1 MPASWNDPKIIA
13 ERKRKAAAKAKLAA
27 KAKAK
32 PAAAAAELAGVEL
45 ADVELADV
53 ELPEVEPAP
62 APGPAAALSAVG
74 GRAVISCLGLL
85 LVTFSLFVFI
95 LRRSDLQSSESL
107 SYILFAIVAIFAA
120 LLAFFLILAFFVAI
134 AGSIR

>member
-95 LRRSDLQSSESL
+95 LRLNS
-107 SYILFAIVAIFAA
+107 FTK
-120 LLAFFLILAFFVAI
+120 LASGL
-134 AGSIR
+134 

>member
-1 MPASWNDPKIIA
+1 MPASWNDPQIIA

-45 ADVELADV
+45 ADVEL
-53 ELPEVEPAP
+53 PEVEPAT

-74 GRAVISCLGLL
+74 ERAVVSCLFISLAL
-85 LVTFSLFVFI
+85 CAILVALPA
-95 LRRSDLQSSESL
+95 L
-107 SYILFAIVAIFAA
+107 S
-120 LLAFFLILAFFVAI
+120 LILAWYFQ
-134 AGSIR
+134 SRWS

>member
-74 GRAVISCLGLL
+74 GRAVVSCLYLPL
-85 LVTFSLFVFI
+85 ALCAILVALPA
-95 LRRSDLQSSESL
+95 L
-107 SYILFAIVAIFAA
+107 S
-120 LLAFFLILAFFVAI
+120 LILAWYFQ
-134 AGSIR
+134 SRWS